1 MKKIHVGCDSFVFRM
16 QNYGGV
22 TNVIENLYNELNDVS
37 EYGVKLSFY
46 EAIPPNWA
54 TRLGSSSVRERTYV
68 LDRIKEKLFPLD
80 FKKHQEFDFKF
91 LGYHYDPLQSS
102 DQDIPL
108 ISMVYDFIPE
118 RFPEFFTGGSPHLDK
133 LDILKRT
140 SLAVCISEQTR
151 RDLFKYVPDFSGEA
165 VVIPLASKFPL
176 TGQEKV
182 LTIPPSPYLLYV
194 GRRDAYK
201 NTDLILQSMR
211 FLPDLHLVLFGGGEL
226 TSFELDRVGKESF
239 NRVHCITGDDSIL
252 QAYYQGAMA
261 LIFPSKIEGFGL
273 PILEAMSLGCP
284 VIASDIPVFV
294 ELFGNAIAY
303 FDPNDVHSLT
313 LAIEK
318 FYYSER
324 AKAEFIERGLKV
336 SREFT
341 WRKAAEI
348 FSQACKNL
356 INS

>member
-1 MKKIHVGCDSFVFRM
+1 
-16 QNYGGV
+16 
-22 TNVIENLYNELNDVS
+22 
-37 EYGVKLSFY
+37 
-46 EAIPPNWA
+46 
-54 TRLGSSSVRERTYV
+54 
-68 LDRIKEKLFPLD
+68 
-80 FKKHQEFDFKF
+80 
-91 LGYHYDPLQSS
+91 
-102 DQDIPL
+102 
-108 ISMVYDFIPE
+108 
-118 RFPEFFTGGSPHLDK
+118 
-133 LDILKRT
+133 
-140 SLAVCISEQTR
+140 
-151 RDLFKYVPDFSGEA
+151 LFKYVPDFSGEA

-176 TGQEKV
+176 TGEKKV

-252 QAYYQGAMA
+252 EAYYQGATA

-303 FDPNDVHSLT
+303 FDPNDVHSLS
-313 LAIEK
+313 LAIKK

-324 AKAEFIERGLKV
+324 AKVEFIERGLKV

-341 WRKAAEI
+341 WQKAAEI